1 METEAVDDAS
11 APVGGPNGG
20 MTFDTLK
27 AKLEETFDAL
37 KSVWEREGLAE
48 AEQNSQIASLF
59 SAVHEVV
66 DQKRAD
72 EEEIM
77 HNYISEIARLRQEVE
92 EARGCMGQDAAVNVR
107 PAAARPSGHAAHSAP
122 PGPGRLR

>member
-1 METEAVDDAS
+1 METEAVDDTCAS
-11 APVGGPNGG
+11 AGRAHDG
-20 MTFDTLK
+20 MTFTTLK

-37 KSVWEREGLAE
+37 KNVWEREGLAE
-48 AEQNSQIASLF
+48 AEQQSQIASLF

-77 HNYISEIARLRQEVE
+77 HNYISEIARLRREIE
-92 EARGCMGQDAAVNVR
+92 EARRCMGEQTAVNVR
-107 PAAARPSGHAAHSAP
+107 PRAARPRARNAHPFP
-122 PGPGRLR
+122 PGSGRVC